1 MRGPTSP
8 TAISICCCSPRSI
21 VRCSG
26 SVRSRGGISPGWP
39 NWPKSSATQA
49 ALEVVE
55 DRLSYAEILLD
66 LVQHV
71 RRAPAG
77 IEMAR
82 ACTVRSRVERIL
94 AATTAPAKL
103 GWGKR
108 IGTAA
113 VILPVVIVS
122 AGSIAYRTAP
132 VSSPAQDALG
142 RCLRRP
148 CASRSPS
155 PSIHWAARRSSPS
168 PGKATSCSARS
179 AGSESSVWPRRAM
192 APIPTRRR
200 PARSLVAVGHER
212 QPAGPV
218 LSQNGRDISAIRVA
232 ELSSQ
237 SVEADAGPLDSYCRL
252 LQSGTW
258 PRAHHHP

>member
-1 MRGPTSP
+1 MCASARPCWPMRAPTSP

-21 VRCSG
+21 ARCSG
-26 SVRSRGGISPGWP
+26 SVRLHGGISTRLAELAEMI
-39 NWPKSSATQA
+39 SDAR

-103 GWGKR
+103 GWRKR

-122 AGSIAYRTAP
+122 AGSIAYRTR
-132 VSSPAQDALG
+132 
-142 RCLRRP
+142 RCLRRRWRARP
-148 CASRSPS
+148 RRRLRCARRSPS

-168 PGKATSCSARS
+168 PGKATNCSVKL
-179 AGSESSVWPRRAM
+179 AGSERLRLAAAERWHLFLPGGGRPDRLRGRR
-192 APIPTRRR
+192 
-200 PARSLVAVGHER
+200 
-212 QPAGPV
+212 
-218 LSQNGRDISAIRVA
+218 
-232 ELSSQ
+232 
-237 SVEADAGPLDSYCRL
+237 
-252 LQSGTW
+252 
-258 PRAHHHP
+258 